1 MKYNL
6 TDKLKFDEDPII
18 VIRDQEIKICSDAE
32 VVLQLLDIMENES
45 EVAGMMKAKEL
56 LFSKED
62 QKKIKSLRLKAA
74 DYNTFLR
81 AAIDLAIG
89 ADPDEEEG
97 E

>member
-81 AAIDLAIG
+81 TAIDLAIG
-89 ADPDEEEG
+89 ADPDEEAG